1 MKNAALVLSSLAF
14 IGVLILF
21 GLHFSSNKNT
31 GKPGSVGMS
40 AQSGP
45 APAGRLAYVNVDS
58 LEAHYEYLKTKKDE
72 FGKRQSAMEAE
83 LQRSGQQLQNQA
95 AAFQQKVQAGGMS
108 QTEGEAQQRKLYQMQ
123 QSLETRRQALT
134 EQFLKEQD
142 AFNKEIHDR
151 LDKFLEEYNKDKHY
165 DFILSYTQGSN
176 IMYADKR
183 LDITRDVIKGMN
195 ETAINSATDTTSKK

>member
-1 MKNAALVLSSLAF
+1 
-14 IGVLILF
+14 
-21 GLHFSSNKNT
+21 
-31 GKPGSVGMS
+31 
-40 AQSGP
+40 
-45 APAGRLAYVNVDS
+45 
-58 LEAHYEYLKTKKDE
+58 
-72 FGKRQSAMEAE
+72 MEAE
-83 LQRSGQQLQNQA
+83 LQRSGQQLQSQA

-151 LDKFLEEYNKDKHY
+151 LDKFLEDYNKDKHY
-165 DFILSYTQGSN
+165 DFILSYTPGSN

-183 LDITRDVIKGMN
+183 LDITQDVIKGMN
-195 ETAINSATDTTSKK
+195 ETPASGATDTTSKK

>member
-1 MKNAALVLSSLAF
+1 MKNAALVLSSLAL

-31 GKPGSVGMS
+31 NVKGSTAGTP
-40 AQSGP
+40 SGP
-45 APAGRLAYVNVDS
+45 APAGRVAYVDVDT

-72 FGKRQSAMEAE
+72 FSKRQSAMEAE
-83 LQRSGQQLQNQA
+83 LQRSAQQLQNNA
-95 AAFQQKVQAGGMS
+95 AAFQQKAQSGGFS
-108 QTEGEAQQRKLYQMQ
+108 QSEGEAQQKKLLQMQ

-151 LDKFLEEYNKDKHY
+151 LDKFLEDYNKDKHY
-165 DFILSYTQGSN
+165 DFIFSKTQGSN

-183 LDITRDVIKGMN
+183 LDITQEVIKGMN
-195 ETAINSATDTTSKK
+195 ELSAGQTDTTSKK

>member
-1 MKNAALVLSSLAF
+1 MKNAALALSSLAF

-21 GLHFSSNKNT
+21 GMQFSNN
-31 GKPGSVGMS
+31 GKDAGKKGSTS
-40 AQSGP
+40 ATPSGP
-45 APAGRLAYVNVDS
+45 APAGHIAYVNVDT
-58 LEAHYEYLKTKKDE
+58 LEAHYEYLKTKKEE
-72 FGKRQSAMEAE
+72 FAKRQSAMEAE
-83 LQRSGQQLQNQA
+83 LQRSAQQLQNQA
-95 AAFQQKVQAGGMS
+95 AAFQQKAQSGGMS

-142 AFNKEIHDR
+142 AFNKEIHSR

-165 DFILSYTQGSN
+165 DFILSYTPGSN

-183 LDITRDVIKGMN
+183 LDITQEVIKGMN
-195 ETAINSATDTTSKK
+195 ETSGKDADTTSKK

>member
-21 GLHFSSNKNT
+21 GMHFSNSSKDAGKKGNT
-31 GKPGSVGMS
+31 GVPL
-40 AQSGP
+40 SGP
-45 APAGRLAYVNVDS
+45 APAGHIAYVNIDT
-58 LEAHYEYLKTKKDE
+58 LESHYEYLKTKKDE
-72 FGKRQSAMEAE
+72 FAKRQSAMEAE
-83 LQRSGQQLQNQA
+83 LQRSAQQLQNQA
-95 AAFQQKVQAGGMS
+95 AAFQQKAQAGGMS

-165 DFILSYTQGSN
+165 DFILSYTPGSN

-183 LDITRDVIKGMN
+183 LDITQDVIKGMN
-195 ETAINSATDTTSKK
+195 ETSAQATDTTSKK